1 MFTYLKIKGFHIM
14 QIRFQTGSISKLL
27 IGSIACAVLLSACGG
42 GGSSTSSSSSNNNN
56 NVSSVSGVKLPSKVS
71 VANTN

>member
-1 MFTYLKIKGFHIM
+1 MFTYLKGFHIM

-42 GGSSTSSSSSNNNN
+42 GGSSSSSSTNN